1 MLSQVGAN
9 SSMSVW
15 SISRKVIADR
25 TRMHWDSN
33 GSHVLAVKDEVW
45 VVWSLPEVPCSLGF
59 VCLDKVSLF
68 SPGFSGTQYVDQAGS
83 KFIQNCLPLLGT
95 FFFFFLIWNIW
106 LSWEWYPNINM
117 AFLCFIC
124 TSYIKPKGNFRQC
137 FECPCI

>member
-95 FFFFFLIWNIW
+95 FFFFFNLEYLAILGMVSKYKHGI
-106 LSWEWYPNINM
+106 LVFHMHIIYK
-117 AFLCFIC
+117 AQGQL
-124 TSYIKPKGNFRQC
+124 
-137 FECPCI
+137 